1 MHRVIYFYEYTCKNY
16 QQCAIEGVFI
26 FKSVWGSIYFH
37 PMQCVY
43 QTIHVHHHQLKL
55 SDCRRLPVSLIRAVD
70 DSLHWEVYGSRICDI
85 WSWWLPSW
93 VTWGVA
99 ITIYFFLLTVL
110 PIPEVNFWL
119 HTTSWIWSKNWKG
132 FTSCVRDLCGPD
144 LYIKLTNQSN
154 CHVPIKDLTIG
165 MDLA

>member
-1 MHRVIYFYEYTCKNY
+1 MLMPDLLCLLPVKMHRVIYFYEYTCKNY

-43 QTIHVHHHQLKL
+43 QTIHLHHHQLKL
-55 SDCRRLPVSLIRAVD
+55 SDCRRLPVSVIRGVD
-70 DSLHWEVYGSRICDI
+70 DSLHREVYGSRICDI

-99 ITIYFFLLTVL
+99 ITIYFFFTHCIADTWSQFLITH
-110 PIPEVNFWL
+110 NFMNL
-119 HTTSWIWSKNWKG
+119 KPKLE
-132 FTSCVRDLCGPD
+132 R
-144 LYIKLTNQSN
+144 LY
-154 CHVPIKDLTIG
+154 
-165 MDLA
+165 